1 MMIYECYCKPFQAW
15 WILQLS
21 SPSKPRLG
29 QMGWHTSNANQ
40 SVGSDGGLWILEM
53 STWANTAGQ
62 DQERTTWATGI
73 GDANCYHTTILAN
86 WAFLSKCVFS
96 CRHPRTLLEAAKCDS
111 VARQTRKTSSPIS
124 PASFWWEAS
133 ALCSQQSLA
142 SSEKQKRS
150 WTWDKTAPKQRK
162 VPFSSKFYAH
172 LIWNTLRPKLHGG
185 LAACKQR
192 SVDCANQ
199 VMGCETRNKMEQ
211 ANHNLRKQQS
221 SWTQWVDVSWFLPK
235 PIHST
240 KPINSLN
247 SSSLPASRIGAFES
261 VKPLTSALA
270 SHPAVPSH
278 PQPLPGDERR
288 ILGRSCR

>member
-1 MMIYECYCKPFQAW
+1 MNATA
-15 WILQLS
+15 
-21 SPSKPRLG
+21 SPSKPRLR

-53 STWANTAGQ
+53 STWANTGGQ

-96 CRHPRTLLEAAKCDS
+96 CRHPERYSKQPNAIRLR
-111 VARQTRKTSSPIS
+111 VQTRKTSSPIS

-162 VPFSSKFYAH
+162 VQFSSKFYAH

-199 VMGCETRNKMEQ
+199 VNGLRNQEQ
-211 ANHNLRKQQS
+211 DGTS
-221 SWTQWVDVSWFLPK
+221 K
-235 PIHST
+235 P
-240 KPINSLN
+240 
-247 SSSLPASRIGAFES
+247 
-261 VKPLTSALA
+261 
-270 SHPAVPSH
+270 
-278 PQPLPGDERR
+278 
-288 ILGRSCR
+288 

>member
-96 CRHPRTLLEAAKCDS
+96 CRHPERYSKQPNAIRLRVKHGKHQALS
-111 VARQTRKTSSPIS
+111 VLHH
-124 PASFWWEAS
+124 FD
-133 ALCSQQSLA
+133 
-142 SSEKQKRS
+142 EKLQ
-150 WTWDKTAPKQRK
+150 
-162 VPFSSKFYAH
+162 H
-172 LIWNTLRPKLHGG
+172 
-185 LAACKQR
+185 
-192 SVDCANQ
+192 SVLNNLWLQA
-199 VMGCETRNKMEQ
+199 RNKKDHGPETKQLQSKEKFHFLQNSMHIWSETLWGQ
-211 ANHNLRKQQS
+211 NFTVAWRLANN
-221 SWTQWVDVSWFLPK
+221 
-235 PIHST
+235 
-240 KPINSLN
+240 
-247 SSSLPASRIGAFES
+247 GA
-261 VKPLTSALA
+261 
-270 SHPAVPSH
+270 
-278 PQPLPGDERR
+278 
-288 ILGRSCR
+288 